1 MWRSLE
7 LGLVDACDDDAI
19 DEAAATEGD
28 ADDPAVTT
36 RNRHSAWANMHD
48 VRFKTTRVARVC
60 PSLVSRLLLGAK
72 ADLCF
77 ENFEDEGTDAFGAFV
92 DARGSGSKGKKKEK
106 KKVNHLGLAVA
117 AINALAAGEKRNAT
131 PFTWRLRPPP
141 PDANGRSFPEGA
153 PLEIVDFFSVAKCVP
168 SGGVPPQRGFHNSG
182 YGVRSKGLEV

>member
-1 MWRSLE
+1 M
-7 LGLVDACDDDAI
+7 DACDDDAI

-48 VRFKTTRVARVC
+48 VRSKTTRVARVC

-92 DARGSGSKGKKKEK
+92 DARGSGSKGKKKK
-106 KKVNHLGLAVA
+106 KKKGKSPRSRRRRDQRPRRGRETKRDAVHLA
-117 AINALAAGEKRNAT
+117 
-131 PFTWRLRPPP
+131 PPP
-141 PDANGRSFPEGA
+141 AAARRERTVLPRRRA
-153 PLEIVDFFSVAKCVP
+153 P
-168 SGGVPPQRGFHNSG
+168 
-182 YGVRSKGLEV
+182 

>member
-48 VRFKTTRVARVC
+48 VRSKTTRVARVC

-92 DARGSGSKGKKKEK
+92 DARGSGSKGKRKK
-106 KKVNHLGLAVA
+106 KKVSHLGLAVA